1 MSRPHT
7 GNKIQQVVC
16 ELAND
21 VVNLI
26 LYITGVD
33 KGGPGC
39 PGTPVAVLSV
49 NKIYGVVTRTE

>member
-7 GNKIQQVVC
+7 GNKIQQVAC

-26 LYITGVD
+26 FYITGVD
-33 KGGPGC
+33 KGAQGAQDPRQS
-39 PGTPVAVLSV
+39 PV
-49 NKIYGVVTRTE
+49 NKIYGEVARTE

>member
-1 MSRPHT
+1 MSRPYT

-26 LYITGVD
+26 FYITGVD
-33 KGGPGC
+33 KGAQGAQAPRQS
-39 PGTPVAVLSV
+39 PV
-49 NKIYGVVTRTE
+49 NKIYGAVARTE